1 MAVSSQLQGET
12 MSRRRAFTL
21 IELLV
26 VVAII
31 AVLIAILIPSLGKAR
46 EMAIRSTCA
55 ANLKGH
61 GQSFAMYSNQFA
73 DRLPM
78 DKTFN
83 GSHLHDVT
91 GNFVD
96 IMMSLPTGNQNAALK
111 WFYCPS
117 NNTDSNQGTL
127 TAGRLGYAYLNVR
140 TVGYAQDLSTA
151 GRNGAGLPTISQ
163 TMVNNPAGRL
173 QPPLSYHDKWNAAVF
188 ASSSELALDDI
199 ISNSAGAFDTPVSG
213 VGSTNHMKS
222 DTAPAGA
229 NVLYFDGHVVFKTFD
244 TKGAVPYVINGVQP
258 RLVMTDGTGWHFPR
272 P

>member
-1 MAVSSQLQGET
+1 

-31 AVLIAILIPSLGKAR
+31 AILIAILIPSLGKAR

-61 GQSFAMYSNQFA
+61 GQAFAMYSNQFS
-73 DRLPM
+73 DRLPLFAS
-78 DKTFN
+78 TAWS
-83 GSHLHDVT
+83 GSHLHDVPA
-91 GNFVD
+91 GFAD
-96 IMMSLPTGNQNAALK
+96 AMLSQPTGAGNNAGLK

-117 NNTDSNQGTL
+117 NNTDTKGYP
-127 TAGRLGYAYLNVR
+127 TALGYAYLTVR
-140 TVGYAQDLSTA
+140 TLGYATDLSTA
-151 GRNGAGLPTISQ
+151 GSPNGASLPTISQ
-163 TMVNNPAGRL
+163 TTAGANSRL
-173 QPPLSYHDKWNAAVF
+173 SPPLSYHDKWNGAAY

-199 ISNSAGAFDTPVSG
+199 ISSSGFAFDAPVPMAG
-213 VGSTNHMKS
+213 YTNHMKS

-229 NVLYFDGHVVFKTFD
+229 NVLYFDGHVVFKAFD
-244 TKGAVPYVINGVQP
+244 TSKNAPSYVINGIQP
-258 RLVMTDGTGWHFPR
+258 ALNMTDSSHWHFPK

>member
-1 MAVSSQLQGET
+1 

-78 DKTFN
+78 AATYT
-83 GSHLHDVT
+83 GSHLHDVAAGFT
-91 GNFVD
+91 D
-96 IMMSLPTGNQNAALK
+96 LLLAQPTGSNNGVVGQK
-111 WFYCPS
+111 WFFCPS
-117 NNTDSNQGTL
+117 NNTDTGGYPT
-127 TAGRLGYAYLNVR
+127 RLGYAYLNVR
-140 TVGYAQDLSTA
+140 TGGYSSDLSTA
-151 GRNGAGLPTISQ
+151 GPATVQLPAINVTTNTANS
-163 TMVNNPAGRL
+163 RL
-173 QPPLSYHDKWNAAVF
+173 NPPLTYHDKWNGAVF

-199 ISNSAGAFDTPVSG
+199 ISSSAGTFDTPTPN
-213 VGSTNHMKS
+213 VGYTNHMKS
-222 DTAPAGA
+222 DTAPAGG
-229 NVLYFDGHVVFKTFD
+229 NVLYFDGHVVFKLMD

-258 RLVMTDGTGWHFPR
+258 RLTMPSDQTSWHFPK